1 MPFWFK
7 TQQSIVQIC
16 YFNSQCLIPITSL
29 NAIKDEKYTK
39 YLWYKTLKVTSVL
52 INGSEHAILCFLE
65 LLCTCTMHLGYTGL
79 QQGKLNP
86 EKIQT
91 HFPESASPQHFPG
104 YGNSQAKEPKTS
116 SWLPKHH
123 QKQLPPGFCDFI
135 QGHRYHSPVFIGNSQ
150 HLIPSTSNHHHG
162 WNTEFAQKEKD
173 LVLPQFMKLKDNPQ
187 LFRILL

>member
-65 LLCTCTMHLGYTGL
+65 PLCTCTIHLGCTRL
-79 QQGKLNP
+79 QQEKLKP
-86 EKIQT
+86 KKIQT
-91 HFPESASPQHFPG
+91 HFREPASPPAFPR
-104 YGNSQAKEPKTS
+104 P
-116 SWLPKHH
+116 W
-123 QKQLPPGFCDFI
+123 QLPVKGAQSLLLTPHPAPKAAPTWFLWFLPG
-135 QGHRYHSPVFIGNSQ
+135 
-150 HLIPSTSNHHHG
+150 
-162 WNTEFAQKEKD
+162 
-173 LVLPQFMKLKDNPQ
+173 PQVPQ
-187 LFRILL
+187 ASF